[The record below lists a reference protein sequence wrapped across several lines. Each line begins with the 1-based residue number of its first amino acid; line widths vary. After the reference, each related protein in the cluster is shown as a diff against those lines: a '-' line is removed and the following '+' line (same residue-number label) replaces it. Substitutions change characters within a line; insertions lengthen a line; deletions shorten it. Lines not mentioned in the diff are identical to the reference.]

1 MLQTLLKQFEKS
13 PVIPSAHTPEA
24 VARATRTPA
33 AAIFLL
39 GGSILTLPEMIRIAH
54 GAGKR
59 AFVHLDLAEGLGRDE
74 VAVRWCVEK
83 IGADGEVTRSISP
96 DRTFAVKVT
105 LDQMSESNSYFQEM
119 YNRDQQT
126 GDAIESL
133 MIQDMKGGMLFSAD
147 EAWVPKPATR
157 GFGKAA
163 GTREWEIHT
172 GEATLEE

>member
-1 MLQTLLKQFEKS
+1 MLQTLLKAFEKS

-24 VARATRTPA
+24 VARAARTPA

-83 IGADGEVTRSISP
+83 IGAD
-96 DRTFAVKVT
+96 A
-105 LDQMSESNSYFQEM
+105 
-119 YNRDQQT
+119 
-126 GDAIESL
+126 
-133 MIQDMKGGMLFSAD
+133 
-147 EAWVPKPATR
+147 
-157 GFGKAA
+157 
-163 GTREWEIHT
+163 
-172 GEATLEE
+172 